1 MNNKIEIN
9 EIITT
14 QKTNIRNNNRNYR
27 ISLTNTNEIEKHQ
40 IQNKRLISTGNS
52 QNNNQKIQSIS
63 KVNRYSNI
71 SKSKSKTPIKDINNN
86 NPSSNNF
93 YDKTNYSNIRN
104 NTHLNANKYFQA
116 KRENIQR
123 IKTPERGNDRDKY
136 NNNNYRNLN
145 NSNINNKYSNNR
157 IYTKYGRN
165 INRNN

>member
-1 MNNKIEIN
+1 MNHKIEIN

-104 NTHLNANKYFQA
+104 NTHLNANKYF
-116 KRENIQR
+116 
-123 IKTPERGNDRDKY
+123 
-136 NNNNYRNLN
+136 
-145 NSNINNKYSNNR
+145 
-157 IYTKYGRN
+157 
-165 INRNN
+165 